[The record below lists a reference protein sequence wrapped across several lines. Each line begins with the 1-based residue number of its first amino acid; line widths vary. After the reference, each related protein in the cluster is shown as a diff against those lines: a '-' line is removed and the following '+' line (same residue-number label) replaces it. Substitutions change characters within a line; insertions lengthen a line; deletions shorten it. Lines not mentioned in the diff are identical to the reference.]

1 MSRVT
6 PGQSRHRLTVPAAPM
21 AQDKLDSGPT
31 CDLARHLTIPD
42 ARWRPWDSDRIA
54 SRVVWWCSQT
64 PISSQKG
71 AKLSTEGSAYPTI
84 NTWVVSGQRLQGDLE
99 KFHQRVVRERLV
111 EQPDGPRDRCTTL
124 DSLVVVS
131 GDEDE
136 REIEPIPGQLLLHL
150 ESVHTGHLHV
160 KQNTVGPFR
169 RRKVKQEQLAGGE
182 D

>member
-1 MSRVT
+1 MNRVT
-6 PGQSRHRLTVPAAPM
+6 PGQFRNRLTVPAARM

-54 SRVVWWCSQT
+54 SRVIWWCSQT

-71 AKLSTEGSAYPTI
+71 AKLPTEGSAYPTI
-84 NTWVVSGQRLQGDLE
+84 NSRVVSGQRLQGDLE

-111 EQPDGPRDRCTTL
+111 EQPDGSRDRCTTL